1 MFPLFCVVGLRGQ
14 NEEPDTLSKAEILFE
29 KAEALKDENKMD
41 KCQKYLKYTIYHL
54 NKDEILLRL
63 INLAEY
69 KSL

>member
-1 MFPLFCVVGLRGQ
+1 MIGLIS
-14 NEEPDTLSKAEILFE
+14 DMDDKV
-29 KAEALKDENKMD
+29 KDKKKMKDENKMD

>member
-1 MFPLFCVVGLRGQ
+1 MDIVHVDIGNGQ
-14 NEEPDTLSKAEILFE
+14 EIE
-29 KAEALKDENKMD
+29 
-41 KCQKYLKYTIYHL
+41 KYLKYTIYHL